1 MRFRFA
7 PGRGPAVGASCMV
20 ATSQPTATL
29 AGLSLLRQGGN
40 AVDAAIAAAA
50 CCWVAE
56 PMSTGIGGDGFA
68 LVFEGGAVHGLDAG
82 GRAPASAPAQPV
94 APDGPRSVV
103 VPAVLAGWAELSRRF
118 GRLGL
123 DACLA
128 PAVDLAARGVAAGY
142 HCAAAWAAAPHAPA
156 GLGRPPEVGEVF
168 RIPDLAATLAAV
180 ADGGPAA
187 FYTGRIGEAIAAASW
202 LEPEDLAAVAP
213 AWVRPLRLR
222 YRGVEVVE
230 LPPPTQGVA
239 ALEALGL
246 VEALGPASPANL
258 VTAVALA
265 LEDALAGVR
274 DGAEVSGL
282 LAPERLAARAGA
294 TPRLVREPPGGT
306 VYLCTLDGD
315 GMAVSLIQSL
325 YGGFGS
331 GVLVPGTGVVLNN
344 RAACFAVSGAVE
356 AGRRPYHTTI
366 PGMLLEDGRLRGP
379 FGVMGAF
386 LQAQAH
392 AQVVSALVDDGLDP
406 QAALD
411 RPRFR
416 VDEGAVHLEE
426 GLWEAAASYAPH
438 GARVVLDERRLPFGG
453 GQIIQVVDG
462 RILGGSDARKD
473 GFAAGD

>member
-7 PGRGPAVGASCMV
+7 PGRGPAVGASHMV

-29 AGLSLLRQGGN
+29 AGLDLLRRGGN

-50 CCWVAE
+50 CCCVAE

-68 LVFEGGAVHGLDAG
+68 LVHDGTDVHGLDAG
-82 GRAPASAPAQPV
+82 GAAPAGAPALPV
-94 APDGPRSVV
+94 EASGPRSVV
-103 VPAVLAGWAELSRRF
+103 APAIVAGWAELSRRF

-128 PAVDLAARGVAAGY
+128 PAIDLATRGVAAGA
-142 HCAAAWAAAPHAPA
+142 HCAWSWGRSSRAPA
-156 GLGRPPEVGEVF
+156 ALGPAPKVGEVF
-168 RIPDLAATLAAV
+168 TVPHLADTLRAIAEE
-180 ADGGPAA
+180 GPEA
-187 FYTGRIGEAIAAASW
+187 FYTGRVAEAVAAASW

-213 AWVRPLRLR
+213 RWVTPLRHP

-246 VEALGPASPANL
+246 AEVLGEASPANL
-258 VTAVALA
+258 VRAVALA
-265 LEDALAGVR
+265 LEDALASVR
-274 DGAEVSGL
+274 DGADVTHL
-282 LAPERLAARAGA
+282 LDPRRLAERARA
-294 TPRLVREPPGGT
+294 TPAPRGEPRGGT

-325 YGGFGS
+325 YDGFGS
-331 GVLVPGTGVVLNN
+331 GVLVPGTGIVLNS

-386 LQAQAH
+386 VQAQAH
-392 AQVVSALVDDGLDP
+392 AQLVSAVVDDGLDP

-416 VDEGAVHLEE
+416 VDDGVVALEE
-426 GLWEAAASYAPH
+426 GLWEVADAYRLP
-438 GARVVLDERRLPFGG
+438 GAEVVLDDDRLRFGG
-453 GQIIQVVDG
+453 GQMIQVADG
-462 RILGGSDARKD
+462 RILGGSDPRKD

>member
-1 MRFRFA
+1 MRFRFS

-29 AGLSLLRQGGN
+29 AGLAVLGKGGN

-50 CCWVAE
+50 CLWVAE

-68 LVFEGGAVHGLDAG
+68 LVFAGGAVHALDAG
-82 GRAPASAPAQPV
+82 GAAPASAPARPV
-94 APDGPRSVV
+94 ATEGARSVV

-128 PAVDLAARGVAAGY
+128 PAVDLATRGVAAGY
-142 HCAAAWAAAPHAPA
+142 HCATAWAASSRAPA
-156 GLGRPPEVGEVF
+156 GLGRAPRVGEVF
-168 RIPDLAATLAAV
+168 TIPGLAGTLRAV
-180 ADGGPAA
+180 AEGGPPAL
-187 FYTGRIGEAIAAASW
+187 YGGRIAEAIVAASW
-202 LEPEDLAAVAP
+202 LEPGDLAAVAP
-213 AWVRPLRLR
+213 RWVPPLQLR
-222 YRGVEVVE
+222 YRGVDVVE

-246 VEALGPASPANL
+246 LEALGPARPDRL
-258 VTAVALA
+258 VRAVALA
-265 LEDALAGVR
+265 LEDARAAVR
-274 DGAEVSGL
+274 DGAEVAGL
-282 LAPERLAARAGA
+282 LEPGYLAERAEA
-294 TPRLVREPPGGT
+294 TPRLRGELAGGT

-325 YGGFGS
+325 YDGFGS
-331 GVLVPGTGVVLNN
+331 GVLVPGTGIVLND
-344 RAACFAVSGAVE
+344 RAACFAVQGAVE
-356 AGRRPYHTTI
+356 GGRRPYHTTI
-366 PGMLLEDGRLRGP
+366 PGMLVDGDRLVGP
-379 FGVMGAF
+379 FGVMGGF

-392 AQVVSALVDDGLDP
+392 AQLVSAVVDDGLDP

-416 VDEGAVHLEE
+416 LEDGAVHLEE
-426 GLWEAAASYAPH
+426 GLWEAAPSYVPA
-438 GARVVLDERRLPFGG
+438 GAAVVLDDHRAGFGG
-453 GQIIQVVDG
+453 GQMIQVVDG
-462 RILGGSDARKD
+462 RILGGSDPRKD